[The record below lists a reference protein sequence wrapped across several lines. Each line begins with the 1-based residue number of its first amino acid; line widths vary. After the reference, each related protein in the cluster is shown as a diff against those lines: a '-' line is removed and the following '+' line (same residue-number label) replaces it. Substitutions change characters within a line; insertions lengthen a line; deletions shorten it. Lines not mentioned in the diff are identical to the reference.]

1 MASITKENIGNLHD
15 KLVVKIS
22 KGDYL
27 PSFEKSVKDF
37 SKKANIPGFRK
48 GMVPSGMI
56 KKMYGASLYYD
67 EVIKTV
73 EKELN
78 QYLTVEKPEIFAQ
91 PLPLKADLAAL
102 NMNNPD
108 DYEFPFE
115 IGYKPEVNLDFI
127 RNLKPTLYKV
137 EATSDM
143 VNEEIEKML
152 AKSVTLKE
160 VAEVTSSENILNV
173 SFHPLDVETDPPV
186 ESEKNQDT
194 IAVKDFTPA
203 YVDQFLNKKKGDVIE
218 VIPAEAFVEGKKAE
232 IISIFKLKEGEGNKY
247 KMTLDKISTPEKKDL
262 NEEFFKMVFPEK
274 EIKTEDD
281 FRKEL
286 ENEIQKQWDKAGTGQ
301 LHDQFYHAMLEVPI
315 DLPETFLKNWI
326 GKGGEKEK
334 SLEEVESQLPKFL
347 DQLKYQL
354 ITDKIIKDNDL
365 EVSEKEIRENIVDQ
379 VMGYFGG
386 MAPQSDL
393 SWLDSYIDR
402 MMKDDKQVEST
413 YHKLITDKIF
423 SWFQTQ
429 VQPIEKKISS
439 DEFTQLQHHHH

>member
-1 MASITKENIGNLHD
+1 MASVTKENIGNLHD

-22 KGDYL
+22 KDDYL
-27 PSFEKSVKDF
+27 PSFEKSIKDF

-48 GMVPSGMI
+48 GMVPAGMV

-78 QYLTVEKPEIFAQ
+78 QYLTAEKPEIFAQ
-91 PLPLKADLAAL
+91 PLPLKADLGSL
-102 NMNNPD
+102 NMNSPD

-115 IGYKPEVNLDFI
+115 IGYKPEVSLDFI
-127 RNLKPTLYKV
+127 KNLKPTLHKV
-137 EATSDM
+137 AATSEM

-152 AKSVTLKE
+152 AKSATLKE
-160 VAEVTSSENILNV
+160 EEIVTSPENVLNV
-173 SFHPLDVETDPPV
+173 SFKPADGENNPPV
-186 ESEKNQDT
+186 ENENPQDT
-194 IAVKDFTPA
+194 ITVKDFTPD
-203 YVDQFLNKKKGDVIE
+203 YIDQILNKKTGDVIE
-218 VIPAEAFVEGKKAE
+218 IIPEKAFVGERAAE
-232 IISIFKLKEGEGNKY
+232 IISAFHLEESEGKKY
-247 KMTLDKISTPEKKDL
+247 KMTLEKISTPEKKEL

-274 EIKTEDD
+274 EIKTEED

-286 ENEIQKQWDKAGTGQ
+286 ENEIQKQWDNAGTAQ

-326 GKGGEKEK
+326 AKGGEKEK
-334 SLEEVESQLPKFL
+334 SLEEVEGQLPKFL

-365 EVSEKEIRENIVDQ
+365 EVSENEIRENIVNQ

-386 MAPQSDL
+386 MAPQGDL

-423 SWFQTQ
+423 SWFETQ
-429 VQPIEKKISS
+429 VQPVEKKISA

>member
-1 MASITKENIGNLHD
+1 MATVTKENIGNLHD

-22 KGDYL
+22 KDDYL

-78 QYLTVEKPEIFAQ
+78 QYLTAEKPEIFAQ
-91 PLPLKADLAAL
+91 PLPLKADLGSL

-127 RNLKPTLYKV
+127 KNMKPILHKV
-137 EATSDM
+137 TVTQDM
-143 VNEEIEKML
+143 VNEEIEKMI
-152 AKSVTLKE
+152 AKSATLKE
-160 VAEVTSSENILNV
+160 IEVVGSSENVLNV
-173 SFHPLDVETDPPV
+173 SFQNADGENIPSVET
-186 ESEKNQDT
+186 ENSQNT
-194 IAVKDFTPA
+194 ITAKDFTGD
-203 YVDQFLNKKKGDVIE
+203 YLDQILNKKKGDVIE
-218 VIPAEAFVEGKKAE
+218 IIPEQAFMEDRSAEIVSTYGLQIGEGK
-232 IISIFKLKEGEGNKY
+232 KY
-247 KMTLDKISTPEKKDL
+247 KMTLDKISTPEKKEL
-262 NEEFFKMVFPEK
+262 NEGFFKMVFPAK

-286 ENEIQKQWDKAGTGQ
+286 ENEIQKQWDKAGIAQ

-315 DLPETFLKNWI
+315 ELPETFLKNWI
-326 GKGGEKEK
+326 AKGGEKEK

-354 ITDKIIKDNDL
+354 ITDKIIKDYDL
-365 EVSEKEIRENIVDQ
+365 EVSEKEIKENIADQ

-386 MAPQSDL
+386 MAPQGDL

-402 MMKDDKQVEST
+402 MMKDEKQVEST

-423 SWFQTQ
+423 SWIETQ
-429 VQPIEKKISS
+429 VQPVEKKISS
-439 DEFTQLQHHHH
+439 DDFTKLQHHH